1 MTKQDIRVRIAPSPT
16 GAPHVGTAYIGL
28 FNLAFARANGGKFVI
43 RIEDTDRARSTQRSE
58 DAILRSLRWIGL
70 EWDEGPDVGG
80 PHGPYRQSERLHIYH
95 EHIDQL
101 IANGSAYRC
110 VCTPERLDAMRQ
122 QQREAKQ
129 PIRYDGHCRHISASE
144 VEAAVQQGQPVVVRM
159 KVPQDGATVVHD
171 AFRDPIIIEN
181 SQIDDQILLKSD
193 GYPTYHL
200 AAVVDD
206 HLMQISHVI
215 RAEEWISSTPK
226 HLMLYEAFG
235 WTPPVMMHMP
245 LLRNAD
251 KSKISKRKNPV
262 SLEYYERQG
271 YLPEAL
277 LNFLGLMGWSMPD
290 ERETFS
296 LDEMIE
302 AFSFDRLSLGGPVFD
317 LQKLDWLNGIYLR
330 QLTPEALAERLR
342 DQIIQ
347 PKVERLSDAD
357 FVQQLIP
364 LLQERLHTLGDFHTM
379 ASYFY
384 DTPLAYDP
392 GQLVPKGKNPR
403 ETTRTLTELSEHFQR
418 YDGAWVDAELEE
430 AMRRYIEHTKWDNRS
445 LFMTLR
451 VAMTGRTA
459 SPPLFA
465 TMQVLGRETCLAR
478 LEDAIAALQ
487 K

>member
-1 MTKQDIRVRIAPSPT
+1 
-16 GAPHVGTAYIGL
+16 
-28 FNLAFARANGGKFVI
+28 
-43 RIEDTDRARSTQRSE
+43 
-58 DAILRSLRWIGL
+58 
-70 EWDEGPDVGG
+70 
-80 PHGPYRQSERLHIYH
+80 
-95 EHIDQL
+95 
-101 IANGSAYRC
+101 
-110 VCTPERLDAMRQ
+110 
-122 QQREAKQ
+122 
-129 PIRYDGHCRHISASE
+129 
-144 VEAAVQQGQPVVVRM
+144 
-159 KVPQDGATVVHD
+159 
-171 AFRDPIIIEN
+171 
-181 SQIDDQILLKSD
+181 
-193 GYPTYHL
+193 
-200 AAVVDD
+200 
-206 HLMQISHVI
+206 
-215 RAEEWISSTPK
+215 
-226 HLMLYEAFG
+226 
-235 WTPPVMMHMP
+235 
-245 LLRNAD
+245 
-251 KSKISKRKNPV
+251 
-262 SLEYYERQG
+262 
-271 YLPEAL
+271 
-277 LNFLGLMGWSMPD
+277 
-290 ERETFS
+290 
-296 LDEMIE
+296 MIE
-302 AFSFDRLSLGGPVFD
+302 AFTFDRLSLGGPVFD

-392 GQLVPKGKNPR
+392 GQLVPKGKNSR